1 MTTNDTTQQASP
13 RLATW
18 GWGILVT
25 ISGVLVLNGAG
36 LFLFIADTQIFRTT
50 AIVLVG
56 LGLLALAITVDG
68 FRHGAQHAWNSSWLL
83 VAVLTMLAV
92 HTTVGGERDVAMWH
106 VILAA
111 TALAG
116 QLLAGTGKRR

>member
-13 RLATW
+13 RLETW

-25 ISGVLVLNGAG
+25 VSGVLVLNGVG

-50 AIVLVG
+50 AILLVG
-56 LGLLALAITVDG
+56 VGLLALAITVDG
-68 FRHGAQHAWNSSWLL
+68 FRHRTHHGWNSSWLL
-83 VAVLTMLAV
+83 VAILTMLAV
-92 HTTVGGERDVAMWH
+92 HTVVGGERDVAMWH